1 LDTSVG
7 RANFVRRLYN
17 LRHELEKDEETE
29 DAEAQ
34 IQRLQEA
41 IMRHDKKHPIKSFY
55 TKDNN
60 NNKRKRPNNDVDNRG
75 AGGGAG
81 GVSATD
87 VAELG
92 AHGYEVKP
100 QAGDI
105 VDEKG
110 GVIKAPSRSKVR
122 QPLSSY
128 ALR

>member
-1 LDTSVG
+1 LNTSVD
-7 RANFVRRLYN
+7 RAKFVRRLYN
-17 LRHELEKDEETE
+17 LRHELERDEAEE
-29 DAEAQ
+29 AEAE

-60 NNKRKRPNNDVDNRG
+60 NVDNRG

-92 AHGYEVKP
+92 AHGYEVKL

-110 GVIKAPSRSKVR
+110 GVIKAPSRVR

-128 ALR
+128 VLR

>member
-29 DAEAQ
+29 DAEAE

-60 NNKRKRPNNDVDNRG
+60 NKRKRPNNDVDNRG
-75 AGGGAG
+75 AGEGAG

-87 VAELG
+87 VAVLG
-92 AHGYEVKP
+92 AHGYEVKL

-110 GVIKAPSRSKVR
+110 GVIKAPSRVR